1 MGRKTRFG
9 LALPPRSAPM
19 AVRMIT
25 PQSHRR
31 PWLALAL
38 GLTLAWTG
46 RGEVLRLDDYVV
58 ATTPI
63 VEATRVDALAG
74 RVTAISAAQLVE
86 LNARDLQSALRR
98 VPGVVVSHFNPVG
111 SFGGTEGGAVF
122 IRGMGTARPGA
133 EIQLSVDGVPSFN
146 SIWTHPILDML
157 NVDLARRIDVLK
169 GAQPVLYG
177 NMAFAVVDLAPKFRE
192 APGQGGAVTLAAGSF
207 GTWAATAEGGYRG
220 EQLDAYVLGS
230 ARASDGHRPNADG
243 RLRAGYLRLGWTFDA
258 RWSAYVFHNGT
269 SNYADDPGPDPARV
283 PPALQFG
290 NGRFADDN
298 DLTVATITHRDPGLE
313 GSLKAYSSRGKLD
326 WTGQYHAPTG
336 RNENVTVTEYAN
348 RGLRWRETL
357 RPAAGTE
364 ILAGVDLDRIAGQ
377 YRSVTGGAVT
387 SFPRTAV
394 RIDSVYG
401 AVSRTWAL
409 GRGWTLRPSLGARQL
424 NHSVFADEFAPQ
436 AGLVVTDGT
445 TEWHLSVARGVNY
458 PGLFVMAIPPGNN
471 RHRELSAETV
481 DHAEIG
487 VSRRLGGTVRVEV
500 SVFRDEGANRI
511 VTSYPPFPPVWKNL
525 AAFRTEGI
533 EAAVSWAPRETWA
546 AYAAVTAM
554 RATPDDLPYVP
565 EWSGSAGLNWRLT
578 HAVRLSVDGQYVGAR
593 SVLARNRDI
602 NALNAARLG
611 SYVLLNARLAYG
623 FEVAGWRP
631 AGEIFVA
638 GENLGDADYE
648 QKFGYPMPGAGGT
661 VGVSF
666 NW

>member
-1 MGRKTRFG
+1 MKLPSPLLLLSA
-9 LALPPRSAPM
+9 LALP
-19 AVRMIT
+19 
-25 PQSHRR
+25 
-31 PWLALAL
+31 ALASD
-38 GLTLAWTG
+38 
-46 RGEVLRLDDYVV
+46 VVRLDDLEV
-58 ATTPI
+58 AATPI
-63 VEATRVDALAG
+63 VGETRLDALASK
-74 RVTAISAAQLVE
+74 VTAVTAAQLVE

-133 EIQLSVDGVPSFN
+133 EIQLSIDGVPSFN

-157 NVDLARRIDVLK
+157 NVDLARRIEVHK

-192 APGQGGAVTLAAGSF
+192 QPGQGGALTLTTGSF
-207 GTWAATAEGGYRG
+207 GTWSAAAEGGYRG
-220 EQLDAYVLGS
+220 EKLDAYVLGS
-230 ARASDGHRPNADG
+230 ARASDGHRANADG
-243 RLRAGYLRLGWTFDA
+243 RLRAGYVRLGWTLDE
-258 RWSAYVFHNGT
+258 RWSAHVFYNGT

-290 NGRFADDN
+290 SGRFADDN
-298 DLTVATITHRDPGLE
+298 DLVVATVTHRDPGLE

-326 WTGQYHAPTG
+326 WTGQYHAPTA

-348 RGLRWRETL
+348 RGLRLRETL

-364 ILAGVDLDRIAGQ
+364 IVGGVDLDRIAGQ
-377 YRSVTGGAVT
+377 YRSLTGGVAG

-394 RIDSVYG
+394 RIDSVYA
-401 AVSRTWAL
+401 AVSRAWAL
-409 GRGWTLRPSLGARQL
+409 GRGWTVRPSLGARQL
-424 NHSVFADEFAPQ
+424 DHSVFADELAPQ
-436 AGLVVTDGT
+436 AGLVATDGT
-445 TEWHLSVARGVNY
+445 TEWHVSAARGVNF

-481 DHAEIG
+481 DHAEMG
-487 VSRRLGGTVRVEV
+487 VSRRLGEAVRVEV
-500 SVFRDEGANRI
+500 SVFRDDGADRI

-525 AAFRTEGI
+525 ADFRTEGV
-533 EAAVSWAPRETWA
+533 EAAVTWAPREAWA
-546 AYAAVTAM
+546 LYAAVTAM

-578 HAVRLSVDGQYVGAR
+578 RAVRLSVDGQYVGAR
-593 SVLARNRDI
+593 AVLARNRDL

-611 SYVLLNARLAYG
+611 SYVLLNARLAYTFG
-623 FEVAGWRP
+623 ASAWGL
-631 AGEIFVA
+631 AGECFVA

-648 QKFGYPMPGAGGT
+648 QKFGYPMPGASGT

-666 NW
+666 SW

>member
-1 MGRKTRFG
+1 MKLPLPLLLLSLF
-9 LALPPRSAPM
+9 ALPASA
-19 AVRMIT
+19 A
-25 PQSHRR
+25 
-31 PWLALAL
+31 
-38 GLTLAWTG
+38 
-46 RGEVLRLDDYVV
+46 EVVRLDDYLV
-58 ATTPI
+58 AATPI
-63 VEATRVDALAG
+63 VESTRVDALTG
-74 RVTAISAAQLVE
+74 RVTAITAAQLVE

-122 IRGMGTARPGA
+122 IRGLGTARPGA
-133 EIQLSVDGVPSFN
+133 EIQLSIDGVPSFN

-157 NVDLARRIDVLK
+157 NVELARRIDIHK
-169 GAQPVLYG
+169 GAQPVLFG

-192 APGQGGAVTLAAGSF
+192 QPGQGGAVTLTAGSF
-207 GTWAATAEGGYRG
+207 GTWSALAEGGYRG
-220 EQLDAYVLGS
+220 EALDAYVLAS
-230 ARASDGHRPNADG
+230 TRASDGHRTNADG
-243 RLRAGYLRLGWTFDA
+243 RLRAAYVRLGWTFDE
-258 RWSAYVFHNGT
+258 RWSAHIFYNGT
-269 SNYADDPGPDPARV
+269 GNYADDPGPDPARV

-298 DLTVATITHRDPGLE
+298 DLVVATVTHRDPGLE

-326 WTGQYHAPTG
+326 WTGQYHAPTA

-348 RGLRWRETL
+348 RGLRLRETL

-364 ILAGVDLDRIAGQ
+364 IIGGVDLDRIAGQ
-377 YRSVTGGAVT
+377 YRSLTGGEAG

-401 AVSRTWAL
+401 AISRAWTL
-409 GRGWTLRPSLGARQL
+409 GRAWTLRPSVGARHL

-436 AGLVVTDGT
+436 AGLVATDGT
-445 TEWHLSVARGVNY
+445 TEWHVSAARGVNF

-487 VSRRLGGTVRVEV
+487 VSRRLGETVRVEV
-500 SVFRDEGANRI
+500 SVFRDDGADRI

-525 AAFRTEGI
+525 TAFRTEGI
-533 EAAVSWAPRETWA
+533 EAAVSWAPRATWA

-578 HAVRLSVDGQYVGAR
+578 RAVRLSVDGQYVGAR

-611 SYVLLNARLAYG
+611 SYVLLNARLAYA
-623 FEVAGWRP
+623 FEAADWRP

-648 QKFGYPMPGAGGT
+648 QKFGYPMPGASGT
-661 VGVSF
+661 VGTSF